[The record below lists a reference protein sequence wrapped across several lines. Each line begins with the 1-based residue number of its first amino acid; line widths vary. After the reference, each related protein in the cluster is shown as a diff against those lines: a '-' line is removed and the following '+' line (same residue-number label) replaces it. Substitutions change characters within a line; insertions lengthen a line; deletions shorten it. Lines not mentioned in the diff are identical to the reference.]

1 MEKVLMTSQEV
12 REFLSVT
19 KKTLIVWAKRDI
31 LHPIFIGGKKYF
43 RSSEI
48 NNLIEGGRN
57 NG

>member
-1 MEKVLMTSQEV
+1 MTSQEV